1 MLLSAV
7 TFVAMTSVVKYLGE
21 DYPAA
26 LQNLYRQAAALLFV
40 LPFIL
45 RAPRKTLRSNR
56 MPLLLFRA
64 GCSMVGMTLQLYSF
78 QTLPLAQANA
88 LSFTRPLWIVPLAAI
103 VLRETV
109 GLSRVAAVLV
119 GFGGVLLMLAPW
131 DQGHD
136 FGLPQV
142 AALSA
147 AFVLA
152 LSITGMKSLTRD
164 HSPLTVL
171 AWSSILG
178 VLFNLPAALLVWR
191 WPSPGDLGLL
201 ALMGVFGAIN
211 QAAFIRAMSV
221 GDAAV
226 MAPLDYTRLLFAV
239 GIGLVVFGE
248 IPATL
253 TIAGAVIIVVA
264 TLSITWRE
272 QHLAKRAKL
281 AAALGEGTI

>member
-1 MLLSAV
+1 MVLSAV
-7 TFVAMTSVVKYLGE
+7 SFVAMTSVVKHLGQ
-21 DYPAA
+21 DYPAV
-26 LQNLYRQAAALLFV
+26 LQNLYRQSASLLFV

-45 RAPRKTLRSNR
+45 RAPRKTLASTR

-88 LSFTRPLWIVPLAAI
+88 LSFTRPLWIVPLAAL
-103 VLRETV
+103 VLREAV
-109 GLSRVAAVLV
+109 GLSSVAAVLL
-119 GFGGVLLMLAPW
+119 GFGGVLLMLTPW
-131 DQGHD
+131 DQSRG
-136 FGLPQV
+136 FGLPEA
-142 AALSA
+142 AALGA

-171 AWSSILG
+171 AWSTILG
-178 VLFNLPAALLVWR
+178 VLFNLPGALLVWR

-201 ALMGVFGAIN
+201 ALMGVFSAIN
-211 QAAFIRAMSV
+211 QATFIKGMSV

-239 GIGLVVFGE
+239 LAGFVLFGE
-248 IPATL
+248 VPAAL
-253 TIAGAVIIVVA
+253 TVAGAVVVVAA

-281 AAALGEGTI
+281 TAALCEGTL